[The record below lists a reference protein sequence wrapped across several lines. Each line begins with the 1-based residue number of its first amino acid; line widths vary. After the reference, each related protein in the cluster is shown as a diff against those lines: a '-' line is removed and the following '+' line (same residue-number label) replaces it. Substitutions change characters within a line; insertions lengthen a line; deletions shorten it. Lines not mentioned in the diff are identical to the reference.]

1 MADTGIPPGPTTKKM
16 LGSSADCVSVNAAIT
31 ITFQTDKV
39 SRTIVRQMPYLCKE
53 PGAGTSNGVTTLF
66 LSQAPVKQSV
76 IPPS

>member
-1 MADTGIPPGPTTKKM
+1 MVDTSRPSGPTTKKM
-16 LGSSADCVSVNAAIT
+16 PESASDCMRVKAAIT
-31 ITFQTDKV
+31 SSFQSDKAL
-39 SRTIVRQMPYLCKE
+39 RTIVRQMPYLCKE